1 MNTKQILSLAIVV
14 LGVLMVS
21 TTQLTDIVGPT
32 MTKTIV
38 SLSSILNSIL
48 AGTLGVLTSQM
59 NTVKDVQDMPGVDKI
74 VVNKDANS
82 TLANLAVDPANAKI
96 ESNAADQAA
105 VQRTANQ

>member
-82 TLANLAVDPANAKI
+82 TLANLAVDPSNAKI